1 MTKEEIRKIII
12 NLMENNADNFDDLY
26 SDDYLEENLYACG
39 VHDGLLDLAHAL
51 NIYDFDKPF
60 DEYCSDRWPME
71 TTINLLVNW
80 FEAEMLLFILYKYCQ
95 INCIVFLWED

>member
-12 NLMENNADNFDDLY
+12 NLMENNADNFDDF
-26 SDDYLEENLYACG
+26 SNSEELEENLYACG

-51 NIYDFDKPF
+51 DIYDFDKPF

-71 TTINLLVNW
+71 TLINLLVNW
-80 FEAEMLLFILYKYCQ
+80 FEAEMLLLFYTNIAKL
-95 INCIVFLWED
+95 IV

>member
-1 MTKEEIRKIII
+1 MTKEEIKKIII
-12 NLMENNADNFDDLY
+12 DLMESNADNFVDFH

-71 TTINLLVNW
+71 TIINLLVN
-80 FEAEMLLFILYKYCQ
+80 
-95 INCIVFLWED
+95 